1 MKMGKVKEFCK
12 KHKSKI
18 FFIAGAS
25 IGVLATTAAYLTTKR
40 PISNVHCPYNA
51 KIDNVLFDAKQ
62 CYPDTFNLVTGV
74 VDNAPLTAEELGT
87 LGEKIIEL
95 GGKDNVF
102 THFVAIGP
110 DLNNKT

>member
-25 IGVLATTAAYLTTKR
+25 IGVLATSAAYLTTMQT
-40 PISNVHCPYNA
+40 ISNLRIPYNA
-51 KIDNVLFDAKQ
+51 RIYDVIKDAKQ
-62 CYPDTFNLVTGV
+62 CYPDTFALFSGR
-74 VDNAPLTAEELGT
+74 VDTPLKAEELGT

-110 DLNNKT
+110 DLNNKA

>member
-25 IGVLATTAAYLTTKR
+25 IGVLATTAAYLTT
-40 PISNVHCPYNA
+40 ISNLRIPYNA
-51 KIDNVLFDAKQ
+51 RSYDVIKDAKQ
-62 CYPDTFNLVTGV
+62 CYPDTFDLFSGR
-74 VDNAPLTAEELGT
+74 VDAPLKAEELGT

-102 THFVAIGP
+102 THFIAIGP

>member
-40 PISNVHCPYNA
+40 PISNAHCPYNA
-51 KIDNVLFDAKQ
+51 KIDNVLFDVYSQEDKLH
-62 CYPDTFNLVTGV
+62 YI
-74 VDNAPLTAEELGT
+74 
-87 LGEKIIEL
+87 KINI
-95 GGKDNVF
+95 
-102 THFVAIGP
+102 
-110 DLNNKT
+110 